1 MKNSSN
7 SSAGGGNTKPPRSQE
22 SPKKRWCL
30 TLNNYSNEEY
40 SNLVSFF
47 SSDSSNKWIIGKEVG
62 ENGTPHLQIYINF
75 NLKIRFTS
83 IKKINDRLHI
93 ETARGNEIQNVKYCS
108 KDGNY
113 ESMNLKI
120 PKPLKLIDENKL
132 YKFQKIILDIIK
144 NEEINDRSIYW
155 FKDDNGNTGKT
166 SFCKLLCARYGG
178 IMLGGKSA
186 DMKHGIVEYKNTN
199 GDTPEL
205 ILINL
210 PRSFNNDYLSYTG
223 IEEVKDMCFYSGKYE
238 GGMIIG
244 NSPNIFIFSNEIP
257 KTNQLSLD
265 RWNIYDIDE
274 DYWFMKNGIESS

>member
-7 SSAGGGNTKPPRSQE
+7 SSAEGGNTKPPRSQE

-62 ENGTPHLQIYINF
+62 ENGTPHLQIYVNF

-113 ESMNLKI
+113 KSMNLKI
-120 PKPLKLIDENKL
+120 PKPLKLIDENNL
-132 YKFQKIILDIIK
+132 HSWENIILDIVK
-144 NEEINDRSIYW
+144 NEEPDDRSIYW
-155 FKDDNGNTGKT
+155 FKDDSGKGGKT
-166 SFCKLLCARYGG
+166 CFCKLLCARYGG

-186 DMKHGIVEYKNTN
+186 DMKNGILDYKKTN

-205 ILINL
+205 ILINI
-210 PRSFNNDYLSYTG
+210 PRSDDNIDYGG
-223 IEEVKDMCFYSGKYE
+223 IEVVKDMLFYSGKYE
-238 GGMIIG
+238 GGMVIG
-244 NSPNIFIFSNEIP
+244 NCPHVFIFCNSLPDINM
-257 KTNQLSLD
+257 LSRD
-265 RWNIYDIDE
+265 RWNIYDLEE

>member
-7 SSAGGGNTKPPRSQE
+7 SSGEGGNTKPPRSQE
-22 SPKKRWCL
+22 SPKKKWCL
-30 TLNNYSNEEY
+30 TLNNYSNLEY

-62 ENGTPHLQIYINF
+62 DSGTPHLQIYINF
-75 NLKIRFTS
+75 NLKTRFTA
-83 IKKINDRLHI
+83 IKKVCDRLHI
-93 ETARGNEIQNVKYCS
+93 EQARGNDKQNALYCS
-108 KDGNY
+108 KEGNY
-113 ESMNLKI
+113 ECSNLKI

-132 YKFQKIILDIIK
+132 FNFQNIILDIVK
-144 NEEINDRSIYW
+144 NEEPDDRSIYW

-186 DMKHGIVEYKNTN
+186 DMKNGIVEYKKTN

-238 GGMIIG
+238 GGMVLG
-244 NSPNIFIFSNEIP
+244 NSPHIFIFSNEIP
-257 KTNQLSLD
+257 KLNELSID
-265 RWNIYDIDE
+265 RWNIYDIDLDE
-274 DYWFMKNGIESS
+274 WFYKNGKEI